1 VAGATTHPGGFHLA
15 DDSRASDVGA
25 RYARA
30 LFDLAV
36 ETEALDGVEADL
48 KSLKAMIAV
57 SADLRLL
64 LASPAL
70 SAEDKAK
77 GLAALAARAG
87 FSQTTAKFL
96 GLLAA
101 NRRVS
106 ALGPIIEAF
115 AALAE
120 ARRGVVSA
128 QVVTAIPLSQAQAK
142 GLAAAL
148 RTALGKDPQIETRV
162 DPAIL
167 GGVKVRV
174 GSRLFDASLKSKLDS
189 LKFALKR
196 A

>member
-1 VAGATTHPGGFHLA
+1 MA
-15 DDSRASDVGA
+15 DDSRAGEVGA

-36 ETEALDGVEADL
+36 ETNALNAVEADL
-48 KSLKAMIAV
+48 KSLKSMIAASV
-57 SADLRLL
+57 DLRLL
-64 LASPAL
+64 LISPAL
-70 SAEDKAK
+70 SAEDKAA
-77 GLAALAARAG
+77 GLAAIAARAE
-87 FSQTTAKFL
+87 FCDTTRKFL

-106 ALGPIIEAF
+106 ALGPIIDAF

-128 QVVTAIPLSQAQAK
+128 QVITAIPLSEAQTK

-148 RTALGKDPQIETRV
+148 RGALGKDPQIETRV

-174 GSRLFDASLKSKLDS
+174 GSRLYDASLKSKLDS